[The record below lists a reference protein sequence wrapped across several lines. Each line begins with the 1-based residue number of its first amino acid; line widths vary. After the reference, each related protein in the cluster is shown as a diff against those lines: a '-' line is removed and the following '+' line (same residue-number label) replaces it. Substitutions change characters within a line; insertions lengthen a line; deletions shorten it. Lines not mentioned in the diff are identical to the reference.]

1 MIWLFSW
8 LFSSASCRCSD
19 DGEDC
24 VDEGDEEEVEVA
36 RETGRFASGI
46 TSGAELTT
54 TAGAASADASI
65 LMGTSTGKSPL
76 VLVLVAA
83 AVEGA
88 GVVLATGRVG
98 IGAGGG
104 GGGGGEAMTMGITG
118 AWVATLTWATS
129 AAAVV

>member
-24 VDEGDEEEVEVA
+24 VDEGDEEAVA

-54 TAGAASADASI
+54 AAVASADVSI

-88 GVVLATGRVG
+88 GLVLATGRVG

-104 GGGGGEAMTMGITG
+104 GGGGGGAMTMGITG